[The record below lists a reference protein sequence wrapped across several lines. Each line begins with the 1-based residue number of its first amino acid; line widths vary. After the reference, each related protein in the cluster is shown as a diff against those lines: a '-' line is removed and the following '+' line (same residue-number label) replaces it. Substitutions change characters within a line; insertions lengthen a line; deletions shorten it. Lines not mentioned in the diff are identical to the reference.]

1 VARCLAET
9 VAPTGFAVATDLETD
24 FSRTKPRTIRVYKV
38 LRHDLISEPLP
49 TASSVR
55 HGVTGSDPLGR
66 YFLRLTLR
74 ELREQVLA
82 SRDVTKADYNEAVST
97 LQNRLATTDL
107 ASLA

>member
-1 VARCLAET
+1 
-9 VAPTGFAVATDLETD
+9 
-24 FSRTKPRTIRVYKV
+24 
-38 LRHDLISEPLP
+38 
-49 TASSVR
+49 
-55 HGVTGSDPLGR
+55 
-66 YFLRLTLR
+66 LTLR